1 MKKRPAA
8 AITNERSFYKMI
20 ELTIKQAA
28 IMIAANKD
36 ILVLMHRSPDGD
48 TVGCAYALCYAL
60 RKLGK
65 RAQPVCSDAMP
76 KTFSYITNGMEK
88 QSFEPKFIISTDVAT
103 TNLLGD
109 GLEQYKDRIDL
120 CIDHHPSNTG
130 FAEYGVVDGNAG
142 ACALII
148 ADLIKEMGVEPDTD
162 IANAIFTGVATDTG
176 CFAFSN
182 ASAEIHR
189 VAAEMIEAG
198 AESAMITR
206 RIFETKSRSRL
217 ELEKM
222 VLGSLRY
229 FHDGK
234 IALVTVTAEMMSL
247 SGAAESE
254 TEGIASI
261 PRQIEGVM
269 IGITVREKG
278 SGNYRIS
285 VRTSDGADASR
296 ICASFGG
303 GGHKAAAGCT
313 IEGDLES
320 VIYSISSAAIS
331 ELLKLQ

>member
-1 MKKRPAA
+1 M
-8 AITNERSFYKMI
+8 T

-28 IMIAANKD
+28 MMLAANKD

-48 TVGCAYALCYAL
+48 TIGCAYALCAAL

-65 RAQPVCSDAMP
+65 RAQPVCSDEMP
-76 KTFSYITNGMEK
+76 KIFSYITDGMAD
-88 QSFEPKFIISTDVAT
+88 QHFEPDLIVSTDVAT
-103 TNLLGD
+103 TALLGE
-109 GLEQYKDRIDL
+109 GLEKYKDRIDL
-120 CIDHHPSNTG
+120 CIDHHPSNTR
-130 FAEYGVVDGNAG
+130 FAKNGVVDGTAG

-148 ADLIKEMGVEPDTD
+148 ANLIKEMGVDPDPY

-182 ASAEIHR
+182 ASAAIHR
-189 VAAEMIEAG
+189 TAAEMIDAG

-217 ELEKM
+217 DLEKM

-229 FHDGK
+229 FHNGK
-234 IALVTVTAEMMSL
+234 IALVTVTTEMMSL
-247 SGAAESE
+247 SGAVESE

-278 SGNYRIS
+278 GGNYRVS

-296 ICASFGG
+296 ICASLGG
-303 GGHKAAAGCT
+303 GGHKEAAGCT

-320 VIYSISSAAIS
+320 AVNTIANAAIS
-331 ELLKLQ
+331 ELERIQ